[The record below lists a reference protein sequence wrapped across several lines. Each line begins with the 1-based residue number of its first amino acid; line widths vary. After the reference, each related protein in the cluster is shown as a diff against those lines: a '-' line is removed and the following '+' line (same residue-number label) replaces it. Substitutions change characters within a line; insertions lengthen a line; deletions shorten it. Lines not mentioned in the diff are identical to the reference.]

1 MRINLDALAFVDHII
16 TTSTSDSEC
25 VSVAEE
31 QMPNPKRRTTYDSGL
46 CLHRAE
52 RENLR
57 ISMRID
63 LQVLSSFDFIP

>member
-1 MRINLDALAFVDHII
+1 MRTNLDALAFVDHII

-46 CLHRAE
+46 MRKSQ
-52 RENLR
+52 RM
-57 ISMRID
+57 SMRSLGLEI
-63 LQVLSSFDFIP
+63 L